1 MGREAGRAGPPALRE
16 VPMRGSDRF
25 FVEGFTCL
33 YDGRPLPVANVSV
46 GGLFVATELP
56 LMVGQVVE
64 LELAL
69 QGREPF
75 RVLARVSWF
84 NDPETPK
91 APDLPQGFGI
101 QITRIG
107 LADKLAIVDVLKRTP
122 PAALRERRRGQAR

>member
-1 MGREAGRAGPPALRE
+1 
-16 VPMRGSDRF
+16 MRGSDRF
-25 FVEGFTCL
+25 FVDGIQCE
-33 YDGRPLPVANVSV
+33 YDGRALPVANVSV

-56 LMVGQVVE
+56 LLVGQVVE
-64 LELAL
+64 LQLGL
-69 QGREPF
+69 HGREPF

-84 NDPETPK
+84 NDPESPK

-122 PAALRERRRGQAR
+122 PAAMRERRRD

>member
-1 MGREAGRAGPPALRE
+1 VKSG
-16 VPMRGSDRF
+16 DRF
-25 FVEGFTCL
+25 FIQGITCE
-33 YDGRPLPVANVSV
+33 YDGQVLPVANVSV

-56 LMVGQVVE
+56 LLVGQV
-64 LELAL
+64 LELHLGLA
-69 QGREPF
+69 GRDPF

-84 NDPETPK
+84 NDPDSPK

-122 PAALRERRRGQAR
+122 PAAMRERRRESRDANS

>member
-1 MGREAGRAGPPALRE
+1 VKSG
-16 VPMRGSDRF
+16 DRF
-25 FVEGFTCL
+25 FIQGITCG
-33 YDGRPLPVANVSV
+33 YDGRVLPVANVSV

-56 LMVGQVVE
+56 LLVGQV
-64 LELAL
+64 LELQL
-69 QGREPF
+69 ELNGRDPF

-84 NDPETPK
+84 NDPESPK

-122 PAALRERRRGQAR
+122 PAALRERRRESRDTT

>member
-1 MGREAGRAGPPALRE
+1 VKSG
-16 VPMRGSDRF
+16 DRF
-25 FVEGFTCL
+25 FVQGVICE
-33 YDGRPLPVANVSV
+33 YDGQRLPVANVSV
-46 GGLFVATELP
+46 GGLFVATEMQL
-56 LMVGQVVE
+56 LVGQVLE
-64 LELAL
+64 LQLAL

-84 NDPETPK
+84 NDPASPK

-122 PAALRERRRGQAR
+122 PAAMRERRRESRDVNR

>member
-1 MGREAGRAGPPALRE
+1 MKSG
-16 VPMRGSDRF
+16 DRF
-25 FVEGFTCL
+25 FIQGITCE
-33 YDGRPLPVANVSV
+33 YDGKVLPVANVSV

-56 LMVGQVVE
+56 LLVGQV
-64 LELAL
+64 LELQLAL
-69 QGREPF
+69 TGRDPF

-84 NDPETPK
+84 NDPESPK

-122 PAALRERRRGQAR
+122 PAAMRERRRESRDASR